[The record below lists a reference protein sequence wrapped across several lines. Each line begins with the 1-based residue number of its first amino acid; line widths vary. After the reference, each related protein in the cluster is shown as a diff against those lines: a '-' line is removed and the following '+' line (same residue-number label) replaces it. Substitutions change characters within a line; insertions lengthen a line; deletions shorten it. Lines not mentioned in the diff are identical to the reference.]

1 MSDTPRTDELKRAIW
16 RLMQSQ
22 EREQAYAWRD
32 AIHCGIEQ
40 LERALTAERERAER
54 LMERLQQE
62 SERCDKEISQRIWAD
77 AELQRERERADRN
90 QEDAE
95 RLDWMDKSA
104 FTAYRDRDPEYGE
117 LYDFATVVNED
128 RKGDRV
134 GEVFKTIR
142 EAIDAAR
149 RK

>member
-1 MSDTPRTDELKRAIW
+1 MSKTPK
-16 RLMQSQ
+16 
-22 EREQAYAWRD
+22 
-32 AIHCGIEQ
+32 
-40 LERALTAERERAER
+40 LTPEERAEAAI
-54 LMERLQQE
+54 LYERL
-62 SERCDKEISQRIWAD
+62 SGDGDALERFIYFAVSIRAKLER
-77 AELQRERERADRN
+77 ELAAERERADRN
-90 QEDAE
+90 QADAE

-104 FTAYRDRDPEYGE
+104 FTAYRERDPEYGE

-128 RKGDRV
+128 RKGGRV

>member
-1 MSDTPRTDELKRAIW
+1 MSETPKCWCRKCRPITMDDMRFVTCPSCGDKRCVHAENHEAPCAKDNIFAHN
-16 RLMQSQ
+16 SFV
-22 EREQAYAWRD
+22 ERK
-32 AIHCGIEQ
+32 
-40 LERALTAERERAER
+40 LTA
-54 LMERLQQE
+54 
-62 SERCDKEISQRIWAD
+62 
-77 AELQRERERADRN
+77 ERERADRN

-104 FTAYRDRDPEYGE
+104 FTAYRERDPEYGE

-128 RKGDRV
+128 RKGGRV